1 MFKAFRYR
9 LKPTEVQ
16 AESLRQVGGGC
27 RWLWNHCLYLNKQE
41 YEANKKFIFKNA
53 MVASIPTLKK
63 QYPWLGDLPSQA
75 LQQRVWD
82 LDTAMKRCFR
92 SGFGFPHFKRKDDQ
106 NDTFRVSQ
114 TNGHIKMTRDQIK
127 IPKIGWIKWKRHR
140 PIEGKLMSITV
151 KQEGEH
157 WYVVCLC
164 RTGESP
170 VLTDCAEEDIVG
182 IDVGLKTFAVTSDGE
197 VFEAGKPNLR
207 RLKKAQRKLSRIDFL
222 NKKNGIKKSNR
233 RKVAKKK
240 LVKLHAHI
248 RKQRYD
254 FHHKSSAA
262 IAKQYTFA
270 GMEDLNIKGMM
281 KNHCLA
287 DKIGQQGWHSYRSMC
302 EYKLTNKGGKVLLV
316 DRFYPSSKTCSSCGH
331 KQKMPLNV
339 RVFECESCG
348 VVLDRDLNA
357 GINLKLW
364 AIREIN
370 RAGIVRIYARGDTSD
385 GQADMYAC
393 SYVSLNR
400 ENVEDTQVFDAHGSS
415 ARG

>member
-1 MFKAFRYR
+1 MHKAFRYR
-9 LKPTEVQ
+9 LKPTELQ
-16 AESLRQVGGGC
+16 ETSLRQVGGGC

-41 YEANKKFIFKNA
+41 YEISKKFIFKNA
-53 MVASIPTLKK
+53 MVASIPALKK
-63 QYPWLGDLPSQA
+63 LNPWMADLPSQA

-92 SGFGFPHFKRKDDQ
+92 SGFGFPHFKRKDDE

-114 TNGHIKMTRDQIK
+114 TNGHIKITRDAIK

-140 PIEGKLMSITV
+140 PIEGQLMSITV
-151 KQEGEH
+151 KQEGDH

-164 RTGESP
+164 RTGDAPE
-170 VLTDCAEEDIVG
+170 LDMCAEEDIVG

-197 VFEAGKPNLR
+197 VFEAGKPDVR
-207 RLKKAQRKLSRIDFL
+207 RLKKAQRKLSRIDHL

-240 LVKLHAHI
+240 LAKLHLQI
-248 RKQRYD
+248 RNQRLD
-254 FHHKSSAA
+254 FHHKASRQ
-262 IAKQYTFA
+262 IANSYLFA

-287 DKIGQQGWHSYRSMC
+287 DSIGKQGWHSYRSLC
-302 EYKLTNKGGKVLLV
+302 EYKLANKGGKVLLV
-316 DRFYPSSKTCSSCGH
+316 DRFFPSSKTCSSCRH
-331 KQKMPLNV
+331 KQNMPLDK
-339 RVFECESCG
+339 RIFDCESCG
-348 VVLDRDLNA
+348 QVMDRDLNA

-370 RAGIVRIYARGDTSD
+370 RAGTVRIYARGDTSD
-385 GQADMYAC
+385 GQAYMCAC